1 MDGGRHEL
9 EGPACAMK
17 IAAGIWRHYKG
28 GLYQVLGVAA
38 HSETDQLMVVYV
50 SLTGIDLPGP
60 RMRVRP
66 LALWEDIAECPDGKH
81 RPRFEYVGLEMP
93 K

>member
-1 MDGGRHEL
+1 
-9 EGPACAMK
+9 MK

-38 HSETDQLMVVYV
+38 HSETEERMVVYV

-60 RMRVRP
+60 RLRVRP
-66 LALWEDIAECPDGKH
+66 LHTWLDVVEWPDGEH
-81 RPRFEYVGLEMP
+81 RPRFEYVGLELP
-93 K
+93 E